1 LDQSTCPYAQPQ
13 ANRMYSDFMR
23 RMREIEEIQSCAD
36 RLAALLVP
44 AQEGEI
50 SSRSRSRSQRSRS
63 VSPTLYPHQL
73 VHDDVDSRPTSKRTS
88 PKLNRSRTPSPQ
100 MTRDKLT
107 TSPQIGKTKSLSLAS
122 AKTANTTVDDKLKT
136 SVCRKDSP
144 VLLSDANLGLGT
156 PSASLSSENEKTRSP
171 TLDSSLSN
179 QFLDAV
185 GPSKITVPQTATENK
200 TIAINVPNG
209 DSTGMV
215 TPSGGCINSPATS
228 GDIAI
233 NHVEIKTNTEAELGL
248 VAPSESLELQPE
260 ININNHCNEKLLKGN
275 SMVEVHKSHSNLDIE
290 QTGAALLKEQTA
302 VVTSSPVTA
311 TNGYMR
317 HDSGSDIELC
327 IPDVDQED
335 RISQK
340 SPVMI
345 LSNGEAQLAD
355 SVGNT
360 EEILNGISVDI
371 CQTNEDPT

>member
-1 LDQSTCPYAQPQ
+1 
-13 ANRMYSDFMR
+13 
-23 RMREIEEIQSCAD
+23 
-36 RLAALLVP
+36 
-44 AQEGEI
+44 
-50 SSRSRSRSQRSRS
+50 
-63 VSPTLYPHQL
+63 
-73 VHDDVDSRPTSKRTS
+73 
-88 PKLNRSRTPSPQ
+88 
-100 MTRDKLT
+100 
-107 TSPQIGKTKSLSLAS
+107 
-122 AKTANTTVDDKLKT
+122 
-136 SVCRKDSP
+136 
-144 VLLSDANLGLGT
+144 
-156 PSASLSSENEKTRSP
+156 
-171 TLDSSLSN
+171 
-179 QFLDAV
+179 
-185 GPSKITVPQTATENK
+185 
-200 TIAINVPNG
+200 
-209 DSTGMV
+209 MV

-233 NHVEIKTNTEAELGL
+233 NHVEINTNAEAELGL
-248 VAPSESLELQPE
+248 VTPSESLELQPE

-311 TNGYMR
+311 TNGYLR